1 MCLIIC
7 FQWVLLQVLTANRRL
22 LLYVARSI
30 PGILLHSDIRINKKC
45 SLFEQCGSMIYGV
58 YILHYLLLYLV
69 CIRNMAE
76 ILVLTKEESI
86 LNTNIYI
93 GLFPE
98 SREIVGG

>member
-1 MCLIIC
+1 M
-7 FQWVLLQVLTANRRL
+7 LTANRRL

-30 PGILLHSDIRINKKC
+30 PGILLHSDNRINKKC

-93 GLFPE
+93 GLFQKAGKSSAGKCPCILA
-98 SREIVGG
+98 S